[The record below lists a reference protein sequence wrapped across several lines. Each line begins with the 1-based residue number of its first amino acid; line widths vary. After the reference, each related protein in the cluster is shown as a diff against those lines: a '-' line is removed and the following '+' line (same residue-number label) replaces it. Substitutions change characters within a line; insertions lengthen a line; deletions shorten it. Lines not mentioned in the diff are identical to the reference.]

1 MSPETGTTAEGSG
14 DGSQYENEDEHGDE
28 DENGEGPNRD
38 GYVHRPSGEPPRQA
52 EPGDEFGRE
61 GWVLVGMILVGFLVV
76 PIALL
81 VLPAAQGVVRSLGLT
96 LRAAYLVLPLVPAF
110 LLGAIAVWS
119 ALRSR
124 QP

>member
-1 MSPETGTTAEGSG
+1 MSPTTGDEHAGG
-14 DGSQYENEDEHGDE
+14 DESQYQDGTESDGGTERQTDQE
-28 DENGEGPNRD
+28 

-61 GWVLVGMILVGFLVV
+61 GWVLIGMIILGFLVIPV
-76 PIALL
+76 ALL

-124 QP
+124 QS

>member
-1 MSPETGTTAEGSG
+1 MS
-14 DGSQYENEDEHGDE
+14 EDDDE
-28 DENGEGPNRD
+28 

-52 EPGDEFGRE
+52 ETTEEFGRE
-61 GWVLVGMILVGFLVV
+61 GWILGGMILLGFLIV
-76 PIALL
+76 PIAIL

-96 LRAAYLVLPLVPAF
+96 VRAAYLTLPLVPAF

-124 QP
+124 RS

>member
-1 MSPETGTTAEGSG
+1 MGSDPDSDGTEA
-14 DGSQYENEDEHGDE
+14 D
-28 DENGEGPNRD
+28 D

-52 EPGDEFGRE
+52 ETADEFGTE
-61 GWVLVGMILVGFLVV
+61 GWVLVGMILVGFLGIPVA
-76 PIALL
+76 IL

-110 LLGAIAVWS
+110 LLGAVAVWS

-124 QP
+124 RS